1 MFEGRRAAVFEVA
14 VLIAETCRC
23 ARYVGAKPD
32 DDVRMLPE
40 RCNSILLAE
49 DDMDAAIALG
59 DRILVPAS
67 GRRSSV

>member
-1 MFEGRRAAVFEVA
+1 
-14 VLIAETCRC
+14 
-23 ARYVGAKPD
+23 
-32 DDVRMLPE
+32 MLPE